1 MSHEIEIK
9 AYCHSHEEVKD
20 KLSSM
25 GAEFKETLIERDLYF
40 NHPSRDF
47 AQTDEA
53 FRIRMCNEKVQ
64 ITYKGPKIGKKVKAR
79 TEYETGIEDFDKA
92 RSIFNSL
99 GFRES
104 GIVSKKRDLYKLND
118 ITIVLDSIEGLGDF
132 VEIEKI
138 GEVSDEIE
146 RELLDFAEKLNLNR
160 FEKRSYLELLY
171 YSGN

>member
-9 AYCHSHEEVKD
+9 AYCNSLDEVSE
-20 KLSSM
+20 KLQAM
-25 GAEFKETLIERDLYF
+25 GAEFKETLVERDLYF

-47 AQTDEA
+47 AETDEA

-79 TEYETGIEDFDKA
+79 LEYETAIGDFDTA

-104 GIVSKKRDLYKLND
+104 GIVAKKRELYKYED
-118 ITIVLDSIEGLGDF
+118 FTIVLDRIEGLGDF

-146 RELLDFAEKLNLNR
+146 NELLDFANKLNLDR

-171 YSGN
+171 FCNQ